1 VETLCEGE
9 SPYPLIA
16 ATNVQL
22 HGREPG
28 FSNVRFQLEA
38 LANVF
43 MVKAVELDIR
53 IQKFAKGLT
62 LQPDL
67 YPQLFLLRRLAK
79 SSKNS
84 KANPIETGE
93 RSGGI
98 GEICSVEVDEK

>member
-1 VETLCEGE
+1 
-9 SPYPLIA
+9 
-16 ATNVQL
+16 VQL

-43 MVKAVELDIR
+43 MVKAVELDIK

-67 YPQLFLLRRLAK
+67 YPQLIRKSCLHRKRRGSAGL
-79 SSKNS
+79 
-84 KANPIETGE
+84 PG
-93 RSGGI
+93 
-98 GEICSVEVDEK
+98 DEL